1 LASASWRICVKHFK
15 ESHKRFPGCW
25 LAAVDH
31 TLSRLKLKE
40 VRIGDEFHSIYS
52 PVLLDQEK
60 CGLDPFVV
68 PRSQKVPRRLNPDG
82 AAEAHVFPDALS
94 LHRVCYFTMFDVA
107 HSELNHVL
115 IKTVSLFFLTWS
127 NLY

>member
-1 LASASWRICVKHFK
+1 MASASWRVSVKHFK

-31 TLSRLKLKE
+31 TLSRLKE
-40 VRIGDEFHSIYS
+40 VRIDDEFHSIYS
-52 PVLLDQEK
+52 LVLLDQEK
-60 CGLDPFVV
+60 YGIDAFVV

-94 LHRVCYFTMFDVA
+94 LHRV
-107 HSELNHVL
+107 HVL
-115 IKTVSLFFLTWS
+115 LHHA
-127 NLY
+127 